1 MPRLLLALLALTL
14 GGASSFLAACGDRNG
29 LLPASKANAIIQD
42 LNSVSNAV
50 GSGDCATAERAVSR
64 AKNVLHSA
72 TTSRHTLTDRLRL
85 ELDHLAGVATTQ
97 CRPTT
102 STTATTATT
111 SSTPTSSTPT
121 TSSQTTNTTPTTA
134 TTTPSTQT
142 TDTSSTSTST
152 DTTTTPTDTGQTN
165 GGAAPGGDG
174 SGGHGHGGKGKGN
187 GGGDSGGG

>member
-111 SSTPTSSTPT
+111 SSTPT
-121 TSSQTTNTTPTTA
+121 TSSQTTHTTPTTA